1 MIVNGVNISYI
12 NVKGEF
18 WKEIDTNK
26 DLIEAKKITKKL
38 NI

>member
-12 NVKGEF
+12 NVKKEF

-26 DLIEAKKITKKL
+26 DLIEAKKMIKRLK
-38 NI
+38 I